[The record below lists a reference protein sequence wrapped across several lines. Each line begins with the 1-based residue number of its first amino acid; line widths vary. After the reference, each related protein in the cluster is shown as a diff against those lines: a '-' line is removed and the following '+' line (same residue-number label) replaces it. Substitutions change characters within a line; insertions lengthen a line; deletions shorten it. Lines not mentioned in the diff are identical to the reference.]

1 MAGGLLNIVAYGNQN
16 VILNGNPSKTFF
28 KSTYK
33 KYTNFGMQKFRVDFD
48 GVRKLRMSEP
58 SKFTFRIPRYAELL
72 MDTYLCVQLPTIW
85 SPIFPPQGDNG
96 IWQPYEFKWIENLGS
111 KMINEV
117 VFSVGGQVINRYSGD
132 FILAQVQRDFS
143 KVKTDLFDKMTGNV
157 PELNDPAN
165 FGGRVNV
172 YPNAYNSEEDTS
184 AGPEPSIRARKLYIP
199 LNSWFSLASTMA
211 FPLVSLQYNE
221 LEIDITL
228 KPVQEL
234 FQVRDVED
242 TENMGPYIQPNFNS
256 GLYSFYRFLQPPP
269 DISLSTS
276 GYEITRTDWNADVH
290 LLCTYC
296 FLSEEESKVFAAK
309 EQKYLF
315 KSIYEWKYFNVVGT
329 RKVKLESSS
338 GMVSSLM
345 WYFQRSDINMRNEWS
360 NYTNWPYNH
369 MLPYDVISA
378 PTTLNSSSSS
388 SSNNGSI
395 ISPGGVIPFEY
406 LTSDGTSASL
416 TVGPGVNPSG
426 EPTGLFI
433 TGPFAPENQKNILE
447 NLGIMLDGKYRE
459 NLLDSGVYNYVEKYL
474 TTPGNAP
481 DGLYVYNFCLHT
493 DPYTT
498 QPSGALNLSKFT
510 DIQLE
515 FDTHV
520 PSLLNPDSVFKV
532 ICDPETNEVIGTT
545 KPSWCLYEY
554 SYNLTVMEER
564 YNVLHFVAGNCGLLY
579 AR

>member
-48 GVRKLRMSEP
+48 GLRKLRMSEP

-72 MDTYLCVQLPTIW
+72 MDNYLCVQLPTIW
-85 SPIFPPQGDNG
+85 SPIYPPQDDTTG

-111 KMINEV
+111 KMISEV

-132 FILAQVQRDFS
+132 YLLAQVQRDFT
-143 KVKTDLFDKMTGNV
+143 KDKKDLFDKMTGNV

-172 YPNAYNSEEDTS
+172 YPSAYNSDEDTT

-242 TENMGPYIQPNFNS
+242 IENLGPYIQPNFNNS
-256 GLYSFYRFLQPPP
+256 LYNFYRFLQPPP
-269 DISLSTS
+269 DVDLTNSS
-276 GYEITRTDWNADVH
+276 YQNTRTDWNADVH
-290 LLCTYC
+290 LMCTYC
-296 FLSEEESKVFAAK
+296 FLSEEEAKVFAAK

-315 KSIYEWKYFNVVGT
+315 KSIYEWKYFNVVGS
-329 RKVKLESSS
+329 RKVKLDSSS

-360 NYTNWPYNH
+360 NYTNWPYNN
-369 MLPYDVISA
+369 MLPYDVMMA
-378 PTTLNSSSSS
+378 PPTGTA
-388 SSNNGSI
+388 
-395 ISPGGVIPFEY
+395 
-406 LTSDGTSASL
+406 TSKNL
-416 TVGPGVNPSG
+416 GPGANPSG
-426 EPTGLFI
+426 APTGLFI
-433 TGPFAPENQKNILE
+433 SGPLSAENQKNILD

-474 TTPGNAP
+474 RTNGNGP
-481 DGLYVYNFCLHT
+481 DGLYVYNFCLNT
-493 DPYTT
+493 DPFDT
-498 QPSGALNLSKFT
+498 QPTGALNLSKFT

-520 PSLLNPDSVFKV
+520 PSILNPDATFNT
-532 ICDPETNEVIGTT
+532 ICDPATNDVIGTT
-545 KPSWCLYEY
+545 KSSWRLFEY
-554 SYNLTVMEER
+554 SYNMTVIEER
-564 YNVLHFVAGNCGLLY
+564 YNVLHFVGGNCGLLY

>member
-48 GVRKLRMSEP
+48 GLRKLRMSEP

-72 MDTYLCVQLPTIW
+72 MDSYLCVQLPTIW
-85 SPIFPPQGDNG
+85 SPIYPPQNDTTG

-111 KMINEV
+111 KMISEV
-117 VFSVGGQVINRYSGD
+117 VFSVGGQVLNRYSGD
-132 FILAQVQRDFS
+132 YILAQVQRDFS
-143 KVKTDLFDKMTGNV
+143 QDKKDLFDKMTGNV
-157 PELNDPAN
+157 TELNDPAN

-172 YPNAYNSEEDTS
+172 YPSAYNSELDTS
-184 AGPEPSIRARKLYIP
+184 AGPEPSIRARKVYIP

-234 FQVRDVED
+234 FQVRDIEDVE
-242 TENMGPYIQPNFNS
+242 NLGPYIQPNFNNS
-256 GLYSFYRFLQPPP
+256 LYGFYRFLQPPP
-269 DISLSTS
+269 DVNLTTS
-276 GYEITRTDWNADVH
+276 SYENTRTDWNADVH
-290 LLCTYC
+290 LMCTYC
-296 FLSEEESKVFAAK
+296 FLSEEEAKVFAAK

-315 KSIYEWKYFNVVGT
+315 KSIYEWKYFNVVGS
-329 RKVKLESSS
+329 RKVKLDSSS

-345 WYFQRSDINMRNEWS
+345 WFFQRSDINMRNEWS
-360 NYTNWPYNH
+360 NYTNWPYNN
-369 MLPYDVISA
+369 MLPYDVLQA
-378 PTTLNSSSSS
+378 PETGTATTANL
-388 SSNNGSI
+388 
-395 ISPGGVIPFEY
+395 
-406 LTSDGTSASL
+406 
-416 TVGPGVNPSG
+416 GPGMNPSG
-426 EPTGLFI
+426 SPTGLFI
-433 TGPFAPENQKNILE
+433 SGPLSAENQKNILD

-474 TTPGNAP
+474 RTSGNSP
-481 DGLYVYNFCLHT
+481 DGLYVYNFCLTT
-493 DPYTT
+493 DPFDT
-498 QPSGALNLSKFT
+498 QPTGALNLSKFT

-520 PSLLNPDSVFKV
+520 PSTLNPDATTNT
-532 ICDPETNEVIGTT
+532 ICDPETNEIIGTN
-545 KPSWCLYEY
+545 KVSWCLFEY
-554 SYNLTVMEER
+554 SYNMTVIEER
-564 YNVLHFVAGNCGLLY
+564 YNVLHFIGGNCGLLY

>member
-48 GVRKLRMSEP
+48 GLRKLRMSEP

-72 MDTYLCVQLPTIW
+72 MDSYLCVQLPTIW
-85 SPIFPPQGDNG
+85 SPIYPPQNDTTG

-111 KMINEV
+111 KMISEV
-117 VFSVGGQVINRYSGD
+117 VFSVGGQVLNRYSGD
-132 FILAQVQRDFS
+132 YILAQVQRDFS
-143 KVKTDLFDKMTGNV
+143 QDKKDLFDKMTGNV
-157 PELNDPAN
+157 TELNDPAN

-172 YPNAYNSEEDTS
+172 YPSAYNSELDTS
-184 AGPEPSIRARKLYIP
+184 AGPEPSIRARKVYIP

-234 FQVRDVED
+234 FQVRDIEDVE
-242 TENMGPYIQPNFNS
+242 NLGPYIQPNFNNS
-256 GLYSFYRFLQPPP
+256 LYGFYRFLQPPP
-269 DISLSTS
+269 DVNLTTS
-276 GYEITRTDWNADVH
+276 SYENTRTDWNADVH
-290 LLCTYC
+290 LMCTYC
-296 FLSEEESKVFAAK
+296 FLSEEEAKVFAAK

-315 KSIYEWKYFNVVGT
+315 KSIYEWKYFNVVGS
-329 RKVKLESSS
+329 RKVKLDSSS

-345 WYFQRSDINMRNEWS
+345 WFFQRSDINMRNEWS
-360 NYTNWPYNH
+360 NYTNWPYNN
-369 MLPYDVISA
+369 MLPYDVLQA
-378 PTTLNSSSSS
+378 PETGTATTAKL
-388 SSNNGSI
+388 
-395 ISPGGVIPFEY
+395 
-406 LTSDGTSASL
+406 
-416 TVGPGVNPSG
+416 GPGMNPSG
-426 EPTGLFI
+426 SPTGLFI
-433 TGPFAPENQKNILE
+433 SGPLSAENQKNILD

-474 TTPGNAP
+474 RTSGNSP
-481 DGLYVYNFCLHT
+481 DGLYVYNFCLTT
-493 DPYTT
+493 DPFDT
-498 QPSGALNLSKFT
+498 QPTGALNLSKFT

-520 PSLLNPDSVFKV
+520 PSTLNPDATTNT
-532 ICDPETNEVIGTT
+532 ICDPETNEIIGTN
-545 KPSWCLYEY
+545 KVSWCLFEY
-554 SYNLTVMEER
+554 SYNMTVIEER
-564 YNVLHFVAGNCGLLY
+564 YNVLHFIGGNCGLLY

>member
-48 GVRKLRMSEP
+48 GLRKLRMSEP

-85 SPIFPPQGDNG
+85 SPIYPPQGESG

-111 KMINEV
+111 KMISEV

-132 FILAQVQRDFS
+132 YILAQVQRDFS
-143 KVKTDLFDKMTGNV
+143 QDKKDLFDKMTGNV
-157 PELNDPAN
+157 TELNDPAN

-172 YPNAYNSEEDTS
+172 YPSAYNYDDTT
-184 AGPEPSIRARKLYIP
+184 AGPEPSIRARKVYVP
-199 LNSWFSLASTMA
+199 LNAWFSLASTMA

-242 TENMGPYIQPNFNS
+242 TVNLGPYIQPNFNNS
-256 GLYSFYRFLQPPP
+256 LYNFYRFLQPPP
-269 DISLSTS
+269 DVNLNSTS
-276 GYEITRTDWNADVH
+276 YEITRTDWNADVH
-290 LLCTYC
+290 LMCTYC
-296 FLSEEESKVFAAK
+296 FLSEEEAKVFASK

-315 KSIYEWKYFNVVGT
+315 KSIYEWKYFNVVGS
-329 RKVKLESSS
+329 RKVKLDSSS

-360 NYTNWPYNH
+360 NYTNWPYNN
-369 MLPYDVISA
+369 MLPYDVMEA
-378 PTTLNSSSSS
+378 PVTGNVNSM
-388 SSNNGSI
+388 N
-395 ISPGGVIPFEY
+395 
-406 LTSDGTSASL
+406 
-416 TVGPGVNPSG
+416 VGPGVNPG
-426 EPTGLFI
+426 GAPTGLFI
-433 TGPFAPENQKNILE
+433 TGPFSAENQKNILD

-474 TTPGNAP
+474 RTSGNAP
-481 DGLYVYNFCLHT
+481 DGLYVYNFCLNT
-493 DPYTT
+493 DPFVT

-520 PSLLNPDSVFKV
+520 PSTLNPDSTFNT
-532 ICDPETNEVIGTT
+532 ICDPETNAVVGTSKT
-545 KPSWCLYEY
+545 SWCLYEY
-554 SYNLTVMEER
+554 SYNMNVIEER
-564 YNVLHFVAGNCGLLY
+564 YNVLHFIGGNCGLLY

>member
-48 GVRKLRMSEP
+48 GLRKLRMSEP

-72 MDTYLCVQLPTIW
+72 MDSYLCVQLPTIW
-85 SPIFPPQGDNG
+85 SPIYPPQNDTTG

-111 KMINEV
+111 KMISEV
-117 VFSVGGQVINRYSGD
+117 VFSVGGQVLNRYSGD
-132 FILAQVQRDFS
+132 YILAQVQRDFS
-143 KVKTDLFDKMTGNV
+143 QDKKELFDKMTGNV
-157 PELNDPAN
+157 TELNDPAN

-172 YPNAYNSEEDTS
+172 YPSAYNSELDTS

-234 FQVRDVED
+234 FQVRDIEDVE
-242 TENMGPYIQPNFNS
+242 NLGPYIQPNFNNS
-256 GLYSFYRFLQPPP
+256 LYGFYRFLQPPP
-269 DISLSTS
+269 DVNLTTS
-276 GYEITRTDWNADVH
+276 SYENTRTDWNADVH
-290 LLCTYC
+290 LMCTYC
-296 FLSEEESKVFAAK
+296 FLSEDEAKVFAAK

-315 KSIYEWKYFNVVGT
+315 KSIYEWKYFNVVGS
-329 RKVKLESSS
+329 RKVKLDSSS

-345 WYFQRSDINMRNEWS
+345 WFFQRSDINMRNEWS
-360 NYTNWPYNH
+360 NYTNWPYNN
-369 MLPYDVISA
+369 MLPYDVLQA
-378 PTTLNSSSSS
+378 PDTGTATTANL
-388 SSNNGSI
+388 
-395 ISPGGVIPFEY
+395 
-406 LTSDGTSASL
+406 
-416 TVGPGVNPSG
+416 GPGMNPSG
-426 EPTGLFI
+426 APTGLFI
-433 TGPFAPENQKNILE
+433 SGPLSAENQKNILD

-474 TTPGNAP
+474 RTSGNSP
-481 DGLYVYNFCLHT
+481 DGLYVYNFCLTT
-493 DPYTT
+493 DPFDT
-498 QPSGALNLSKFT
+498 QPTGALNLSKFT

-520 PSLLNPDSVFKV
+520 PSTLNPDATTNT
-532 ICDPETNEVIGTT
+532 ICDPETNEIIGTT
-545 KPSWCLYEY
+545 KVSWCLFEY
-554 SYNLTVMEER
+554 SYNMTVIEER
-564 YNVLHFVAGNCGLLY
+564 YNVLHFLGGNCGLLY